1 MQFLAITRRHTDRF
15 TEAEFAAALEPEAE
29 HARSLYA
36 SGAFRQ
42 IFSRGDKPGA
52 VMMIEAAD
60 LAEAQ
65 SIVGSLPFARKKMMD
80 VDIIELRPYR
90 GFAPKG

>member
-1 MQFLAITRRHTDRF
+1 MQFLAVTRRNTDRF
-15 TEAEFAAALEPEAE
+15 TEADFAAVLEPEVE
-29 HARSLYA
+29 RARLLYA

-42 IFSRGDKPGA
+42 IFSRGDRPGA

-60 LAEAQ
+60 IAEAQ

-90 GFAPKG
+90 GFVPKG